1 VVRNLVSKFHYAGR
15 NTCLSPAREAR
26 GLDGYQKLL
35 PPSVLQ
41 TSGNRR
47 VLMAFTALMF
57 VILIISFALMFG
69 LVRFTENI
77 IATPEL
83 ASATDSAKTGD
94 AKKVS

>member
-1 VVRNLVSKFHYAGR
+1 MVAGR
-15 NTCLSPAREAR
+15 RREAR
-26 GLDGYQKLL
+26 GLDGYQNLL

-47 VLMAFTALMF
+47 VSMALTALMF

-83 ASATDSAKTGD
+83 ASAVDGTKIGD
-94 AKKVS
+94 AKSGDAKNVS

>member
-1 VVRNLVSKFHYAGR
+1 
-15 NTCLSPAREAR
+15 
-26 GLDGYQKLL
+26 
-35 PPSVLQ
+35 
-41 TSGNRR
+41 
-47 VLMAFTALMF
+47 MAFTALMF